1 MSQCRFYEKK
11 FPEIDDV
18 VVVNVRSIADMGA
31 YVHLLEYNNIE
42 GMILLR
48 SVYIGPISTLLST
61 NLLTYKIHSTK
72 KRASRTPA
80 VRADGARH
88 ISVLGLTQPMS
99 PTPWTRPERPHS

>member
-48 SVYIGPISTLLST
+48 SVYFGPISTLLST
-61 NLLTYKIHSTK
+61 NLLTYKVHSTE

-80 VRADGARH
+80 VRRWSQAYQGSWID
-88 ISVLGLTQPMS
+88 
-99 PTPWTRPERPHS
+99 PTHESHTVGTT